1 MKKLLVLSFVAGMV
15 FTACGPSA
23 QEKEAQRIADSIRI
37 EDSIKAALASEQA
50 TADSIANAN
59 VADTTAVAPATK

>member
-37 EDSIKAALASEQA
+37 DDSIKAALATEQA
-50 TADSIANAN
+50 TADSIAAAS
-59 VADTTAVAPATK
+59 ADTTATAVPATK

>member
-37 EDSIKAALASEQA
+37 DDSIKAALAAEQA
-50 TADSIANAN
+50 TADSLAAAA
-59 VADTTAVAPATK
+59 ADTTAAAAPATK

>member
-15 FTACGPSA
+15 FTACGPSK

-37 EDSIKAALASEQA
+37 DDSIKAALASEQA
-50 TADSIANAN
+50 TADSIAAAS
-59 VADTTAVAPATK
+59 ADTTAVPAAK